1 MNLHIG
7 TATGMGGG
15 AQDGP
20 RHVIG
25 GGVGSG
31 YDILTWIDV
40 LSFLGAAL
48 TFGGG
53 GGAHVGPTHAG
64 ADAGATIG

>member
-20 RHVIG
+20 HHVMG

-31 YDILTWIDV
+31 YDILT
-40 LSFLGAAL
+40 
-48 TFGGG
+48 
-53 GGAHVGPTHAG
+53 
-64 ADAGATIG
+64 